1 MKDTKAL
8 LFLVLGLASSC
19 GGSATLLQ
27 SIDGGGGTESGTVD
41 SGAPS
46 DSSVADERTL
56 PDRGGAPPDSG
67 SGGQPDSTAT
77 GSDSGANT
85 GGPLCYGAD
94 GSTPDWVTNTD
105 TCGDDGG
112 GCPVGTICVEMFGG
126 CCPRFLGCAPIPSSC
141 AGTPTCGC
149 MGCVCGTSPTDACMG
164 DIQNV
169 FECSNGTP

>member
-8 LFLVLGLASSC
+8 LFLVLGLVSSC

-27 SIDGGGGTESGTVD
+27 SIDGGGTESGTVD

-56 PDRGGAPPDSG
+56 PDRGVGALDSG
-67 SGGQPDSTAT
+67 SSGQPDSTVT
-77 GSDSGANT
+77 GSDSAANT

-94 GSTPDWVTNTD
+94 GAPPDWMTTS
-105 TCGDDGG
+105 CGADGG
-112 GCPVGTICVEMFGG
+112 GCPAGTICVEMFGG
-126 CCPRFLGCAPIPSSC
+126 CCQTFLGCAPIPANC
-141 AGTPTCGC
+141 GGTPTCGC
-149 MGCVCGTSPTDACMG
+149 MACVCGTSPIDACMG
-164 DIQNV
+164 DHQNV